1 MFRTY
6 VVALCLSLT
15 VAACGSSG
23 SSNNSSGSGNGSG
36 SGSGSQP
43 PANPCSTAGATEVQ
57 ALGSVA
63 GGAPAPDKTRL
74 IDGNPRGRLGE
85 ALWIHQ
91 EGEQRRASGRIRSP
105 EAAQPSATSPA
116 AAGDQDVGNIAV
128 LQDSGDLVLPANF
141 WDLSNAGLRFTRN
154 GSSYTVTK
162 IDATFRPTLGSAV
175 TLGDDDSTERDV
187 PFPFPFYG
195 VNQTAAFV
203 NSDGN
208 ITFGEEDRASTERNV
223 ARLLSGAPRVAPF
236 LSDLNPS
243 AGGKVFVNAAS
254 DQYTVTWCSVPAYG
268 SKLTTTAQATL
279 LPDGSVEMKFATVNI
294 TDAVVGISPG
304 HTGDFTTDDLGT
316 SSATGTGAIGERFA
330 SSGTLDTEAIARRF
344 YQAHPDNYDQILIW
358 TDAITIQDAFSYELT
373 VANEIKGI
381 GDDIYDLSSTF
392 GSGGRLRSLVVM
404 DYLGK
409 FPADPNTV
417 FLGENNTLSV
427 MGQEVGHR
435 WLAYLNFRDHTGAPS
450 DALLGRDLAHW
461 SFFFNSDASVMEG
474 NEIQDLGGGQFKT
487 VDAVKRYSLL
497 DQYAMGLV
505 PASSV
510 PPFFY
515 VESPVTNH
523 TRADA
528 PQIGVTFT
536 GTRRDVLIDD
546 VTAVEGPRLP
556 VPAALPAL
564 HRQAF
569 IYIVSNGHTLDQSQ
583 ITKLEGIRAA
593 WTGFLPQA
601 TNQRMVAVTTLR

>member
-1 MFRTY
+1 MRSLIS
-6 VVALCLSLT
+6 ALGLALIL
-15 VAACGSSG
+15 AACGGSG
-23 SSNNSSGSGNGSG
+23 SSNNSSGSGNGNG
-36 SGSGSQP
+36 GGSQP
-43 PANPCSTAGATEVQ
+43 PANPCTTAGATEVQ
-57 ALGSVA
+57 AVGSVA

-74 IDGNPRGRLGE
+74 VDGNPRGRLGE

-91 EGEQRRASGRIRSP
+91 EAEQRRASGRIRPSGAP
-105 EAAQPSATSPA
+105 QPSAVSPA

-128 LQDSGDLVLPANF
+128 LQDAGDLVLPANV
-141 WDLSNAGLRFTRN
+141 WDLSNTGLRFTRS
-154 GSSYTVTK
+154 GGSYTVSK
-162 IDATFRPTLGSAV
+162 IDATFRSTLGNAV
-175 TLGDDDSTERDV
+175 TLGDDDSAEVDV

-195 VNQTAAFV
+195 ASQTAAFV

-223 ARLLSGAPRVAPF
+223 SRLLSGAPRVAPF
-236 LSDLNPS
+236 LSDLDPTS
-243 AGGKVFVNAAS
+243 GGKVFVNAAP
-254 DQYTVTWCSVPAYG
+254 DQYTVTWCGVRGFG
-268 SKLTTTAQATL
+268 STKTTTAQATL
-279 LPDGSVEMKFATVNI
+279 LPDGSVEMKFGTVTI

-316 SSATGTGAIGERFA
+316 ASATGAGAIGERFA

-358 TDAITIQDAFSYELT
+358 TDAITIRDAFSYELT
-373 VANEIKGI
+373 VENEIKGI
-381 GDDIYDLSSTF
+381 GNDIYDLSSTF
-392 GSGGRLRSLVVM
+392 GSAGRLRSIVVM
-404 DYLGK
+404 DFVGK

-435 WLAYLNFRDHTGAPS
+435 WLAYLNFRDHTGTRS

-474 NEIQDLGGGQFKT
+474 NQIQDLGGGQFKT
-487 VDAVKRYSLL
+487 VDAVKRYSML

-505 PASSV
+505 PASAV
-510 PPFFY
+510 PTFFY
-515 VESPVTNH
+515 VENPVSNH

-546 VTAVEGPRLP
+546 VIAVEGDRQPGP
-556 VPAALPAL
+556 GTLPAQ

-569 IYIVSNGHTLDQSQ
+569 IYIVSNGQSLDQSQ
-583 ITKLEGIRAA
+583 VTKLEGIRTA
-593 WTGFLPQA
+593 WTAFLPQA
-601 TNQRMVAVTTLR
+601 TDQRMIAITTLK